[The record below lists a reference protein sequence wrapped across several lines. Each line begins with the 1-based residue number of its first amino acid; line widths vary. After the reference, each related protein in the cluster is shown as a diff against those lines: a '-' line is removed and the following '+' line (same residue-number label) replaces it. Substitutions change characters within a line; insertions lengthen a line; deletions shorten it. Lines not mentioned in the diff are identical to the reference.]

1 MKRLRFLVII
11 TVSFFCVLGVSCTPG
26 KAMHKQTQAH
36 ILFKEGSHDF
46 GTIIFGE
53 PAKFDFEFKNIGFDT
68 LIISEVQS
76 TCGCTIPKWSSDP
89 VLPGEKGV
97 IEVSYD
103 TQRSGFFEKGIT
115 VFSNADNYALLLVI
129 RGNVTVNP
137 HKEILGNHKT
147 NEAVTDEAEDYD
159 DKVEL
164 DNTLIEE

>member
-1 MKRLRFLVII
+1 
-11 TVSFFCVLGVSCTPG
+11 
-26 KAMHKQTQAH
+26 MHKQTQAH

-46 GTIIFGE
+46 GNIIFGE

-89 VLPGEKGV
+89 VLPGEKGIV
-97 IEVSYD
+97 EVSYD
-103 TQRSGFFEKGIT
+103 TRRSGFFEKGIT

-129 RGNVTVNP
+129 RGNVTSNP

-147 NEAVTDEAEDYD
+147 KEAVDNEEKDCD
-159 DKVEL
+159 DKEEL
-164 DNTLIEE
+164 EHTLIEE